1 MKRCARC
8 EREIAE
14 WATSCIECDDL
25 ELGAAPPVEATAPP
39 AASIVRPA
47 MATPAQLAPPSTPP
61 ALPTVPHVTAP
72 TAPPVAAAA
81 RIPAVRTPPAVPS
94 HSPGSLPTSVPLPT
108 TLAERM
114 AARRVSAVPAMAVP
128 PVQATD
134 QVADEYEYA
143 ADIVA
148 AADFDASIA
157 TPASSPTDFDVTAA
171 PEFAQQVAAPVIPPP
186 ASKTAPSSSS
196 HRRMALAALL
206 VVAGGS
212 LSYAMLRSSAPA
224 VPVAAPAA
232 ARKPAAPK
240 PVPPKP
246 AASAPA
252 ARPAT
257 YLHLAVAPAPVPAQ
271 CEARAGR
278 RSRTR
283 AGRAARA
290 GVPAVASKWNANNRD
305 WLLNSKKGVAFELR
319 SLKKVGIWQGIAQ
332 PVLVVRCDAGR
343 MQTFVYT
350 ASAIQMEAVD
360 ENHTVRVSFDGE
372 PEATERWADSPE
384 HDALFAPDGAAF
396 AKRLMTAQTLKV
408 SYTPHNALRAVAE
421 FQTYGLS
428 ELISPRRSSVGGRND
443 VGARSW
449 ELEGPT
455 RTDDSD

>member
-1 MKRCARC
+1 MKRCSRC

-25 ELGAAPPVEATAPP
+25 ELEAAPPVEATTPP
-39 AASIVRPA
+39 AASIARPA
-47 MATPAQLAPPSTPP
+47 MEIPAQLAQPSTPP
-61 ALPTVPHVTAP
+61 A
-72 TAPPVAAAA
+72 AAQ
-81 RIPAVRTPPAVPS
+81 IPAVRTPPAVPS
-94 HSPGSLPTSVPLPT
+94 LSPGSLPPSVPAASS
-108 TLAERM
+108 LAARM
-114 AARRVSAVPAMAVP
+114 AARRVATVAVVAVP
-128 PVQATD
+128 PVQATNH
-134 QVADEYEYA
+134 VTDEHEYA
-143 ADIVA
+143 ADIAA

-157 TPASSPTDFDVTAA
+157 TPASAPTEFDVTAA

-212 LSYAMLRSSAPA
+212 LSYAMLRSSSPA

-246 AASAPA
+246 AATTPVVAPTTTASAGSPSASAPA

-257 YLHLAVAPAPVPAQ
+257 VPAPAAATAPVPMAKP
-271 CEARAGR
+271 
-278 RSRTR
+278 
-283 AGRAARA
+283 
-290 GVPAVASKWNANNRD
+290 VPVAPVVPTVASKWNANSRD
-305 WLLNSKKGVAFELR
+305 WLLNAKKGVAFELR
-319 SLKKVGIWQGIAQ
+319 SLKKVAIWQGIAQ
-332 PVLVVRCDAGR
+332 PVLVVRFDAGR

-350 ASAIQMEAVD
+350 ASAIQMEPVD

-408 SYTPHNALRAVAE
+408 SYTPHNAQRAVAE

-428 ELISPRRSSVGGRND
+428 ELIVPAAKQCG
-443 VGARSW
+443 W
-449 ELEGPT
+449 KK
-455 RTDDSD
+455 